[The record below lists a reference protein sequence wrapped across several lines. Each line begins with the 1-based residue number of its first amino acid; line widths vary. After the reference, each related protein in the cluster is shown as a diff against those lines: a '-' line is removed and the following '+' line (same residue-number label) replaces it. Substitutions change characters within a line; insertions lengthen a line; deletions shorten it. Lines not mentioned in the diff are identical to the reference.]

1 MTEKYSLYSSSGKF
15 YIGSLGES
23 MRRDLRT
30 QLSKW
35 VFADPGRLAYD
46 MNLGRE
52 RMLCVPLASYA
63 EQMLWAC
70 HALGQKDVRDVS
82 VHDSLVILPTELM
95 NADEADIE
103 RGTIRSDR
111 VLDVEVTAIGFSTA
125 LLRISNENGLLYS
138 AELTRK

>member
-52 RMLCVPLASYA
+52 RLLCVPLASYA

-70 HALGQKDVRDVS
+70 QTRGKKSVHDVS

-95 NADEADIE
+95 NEAEADLE
-103 RGTIRSDR
+103 RGTIHADR

-138 AELTRK
+138 AELTRQ